1 MTFFT
6 PKEFNDKY
14 GVEIPEER
22 LWLIE
27 AASEMIYSQIG
38 LRYRGDWYAYEEE
51 VTNDGGLRNSTTEII
66 VHTNVPLAIRDASM
80 EQCRFLL
87 EYDIPFLDNRGEIKA
102 GNMISDLKTDY
113 STLAL
118 RILANAGYQYR
129 GNPINQNMGMDLP
142 F

>member
-6 PKEFNDKY
+6 KEEYNTKY
-14 GVEIPEER
+14 GQGI
-22 LWLIE
+22 LTNDNQWLIE
-27 AASEMIYSQIG
+27 VASEMIYSQIG
-38 LRYRGDWYAYEEE
+38 LRYRGVWD
-51 VTNDGGLRNSTTEII
+51 D
-66 VHTNVPLAIRDASM
+66 TNVPLAIKNASM

-87 EYDIPFLDNRGEIKA
+87 EYDIPLLDNRGEIKA
-102 GNMISDLKTDY
+102 GAMISDLKTDY

-129 GNPINQNMGMDLP
+129 GNPINQNMSMEIP